1 MADDKDEL
9 KTEVVED
16 EEVEEVDYKPPPEK
30 SLKEIVEADLGD
42 ESLRKYKEALL
53 GEATKEAII
62 LEPDNPNRVL
72 VKKLALVVEG
82 RPDLILDLSGE
93 HQSLKQYVGNH
104 FQLMGWNTLL
114 NMLQKFEVEI
124 SILNTT
130 LMEIPSFSVEKIAQ
144 MVGSYAPK
152 PEIQSFMTQQEEMP
166 SGMLARGKYTVRS
179 LFTDDDKNEHLKWE
193 WTFELK
199 KDWD

>member
-9 KTEVVED
+9 KTEVEED
-16 EEVEEVDYKPPPEK
+16 EDVEVNYKPPPEK
-30 SLKEIVEADLGD
+30 SLKEIVETDLGD

-53 GEATKEAII
+53 GEATKETII

-82 RPDLILDLSGE
+82 RPDLILDLSGDTSNLQNQTFIIKE
-93 HQSLKQYVGNH
+93 GIQYKIRIEFLIQREIVTGLKYI
-104 FQLMGWNTLL
+104 
-114 NMLQKFEVEI
+114 QK
-124 SILNTT
+124 ILRHG
-130 LMEIPSFSVEKIAQ
+130 IQVEKITQ

-152 PEIQSFMTQQEEMP
+152 PDIQSFMTQQEEMP
-166 SGMLARGKYTVRS
+166 SGMLARGKYTVKS

>member
-82 RPDLILDLSGE
+82 RPDLILDLS
-93 HQSLKQYVGNH
+93 
-104 FQLMGWNTLL
+104 
-114 NMLQKFEVEI
+114 
-124 SILNTT
+124 
-130 LMEIPSFSVEKIAQ
+130 VEKIAQ